1 MPRFEYTGRSAG
13 GTAVSGSVEAASA
26 EAAADQLLSRGVTP
40 LDVAL
45 QGAEGASFDAEAWL
59 KEFLKEKVPDTELML
74 FSRQLHTLLKAGVP
88 IMRALL
94 GLQESCQHKTMVEVI
109 RDVRERLEQGRDLSS
124 CIARHPKVFGSLY
137 VAMVRVG
144 ETTGRLD
151 EIFLRLYHHIEFE
164 KMIREQVKAA
174 LRYPSLVM
182 FAMIGAILAIN
193 LFVIPAFA
201 GVYAS
206 FNAPLPVMTRILI
219 AFSNFMVAWWGAMV
233 AAAVLAW
240 VGFKNWSGKGQGRL
254 VWDRIKLKIPIIGK
268 VIHKATLSRFAR
280 SFALGLTSGVP
291 ITQAMKMVAQTVDN
305 DFMASRIEQMRE
317 GVERGDTVL
326 RTAIASGVF
335 TPVVLQMIAVG
346 EESGALD
353 DLLGEIAELYRRE
366 VEYEIKT
373 LASQIEPIL
382 VAGMAVLVL
391 ILALGIFLPIWDLG
405 RAVMAQN

>member
-1 MPRFEYTGRSAG
+1 MARFEYTGRSVG
-13 GTAVSGSVEAASA
+13 GAAVSGSLEAASA
-26 EAAADQLLSRGVTP
+26 EAAADLLLSRGVTP
-40 LDVAL
+40 LQVASGEVAAPSL
-45 QGAEGASFDAEAWL
+45 DAEAWL
-59 KEFLKEKVPDTELML
+59 KEVLKEKVPDTELML
-74 FSRQLHTLLKAGVP
+74 FSRQLHTLLKSGVP

-94 GLQESCQHKTMVEVI
+94 GLQESCQNRAMAEVI
-109 RDVRERLEQGRDLSS
+109 RDVRERLEQGRELSV
-124 CIARHPKVFGSLY
+124 CLARHPKVFGNLY

-174 LRYPSLVM
+174 LRYPTLVV
-182 FAMIGAILAIN
+182 FAMAGAILAIN

-206 FNAPLPVMTRILI
+206 FNAPLPLTTRILI
-219 AFSNFMVAWWGAMV
+219 AFSDFMVAWWPLMIGGAIV
-233 AAAVLAW
+233 GWL
-240 VGFKNWSGKGQGRL
+240 GFKHWTRAGPGRL
-254 VWDRIKLKIPIIGK
+254 IWDRIKLKIPVIGK

-280 SFALGLTSGVP
+280 SFALSLKSGVP

-305 DFMASRIEQMRE
+305 DYIASRIEQMRE

-335 TPVVLQMIAVG
+335 TPVVLQMVAVG

-353 DLLGEIAELYRRE
+353 ELLAEVADLYRRE

-382 VAGMAVLVL
+382 VAGMAVLVMV
-391 ILALGIFLPIWDLG
+391 LALGIFLPIWDLG
-405 RAVMAQN
+405 KAVMGQH

>member
-1 MPRFEYTGRSAG
+1 MSRFEYTGRSAG
-13 GTAVSGSVEAASA
+13 GEAVSGSLEAASA
-26 EAAADQLLSRGVTP
+26 AAAADTLLSRGVTP
-40 LDVAL
+40 LNVA
-45 QGAEGASFDAEAWL
+45 AVDTEGAAFDVEAWL
-59 KEFLKEKVPDTELML
+59 KEFFKEKVPDTELML
-74 FSRQLHTLLKAGVP
+74 FSRQLHTLLRAGVP

-94 GLQESCQHKTMVEVI
+94 GLQESCQHKTMMEVI
-109 RDVRERLEQGRDLSS
+109 RDVRERLEQGRDLSA
-124 CIARHPKVFGSLY
+124 CLARHPKVFYHLY
-137 VAMVRVG
+137 VSMVRVG

-174 LRYPSLVM
+174 LRYPTMVV
-182 FAMIGAILAIN
+182 FAMAGAILAIN
-193 LFVIPAFA
+193 LFVIPAFS

-206 FNAPLPVMTRILI
+206 FNAELPLMTRILV
-219 AFSNFMVAWWGAMV
+219 AFSNFMVAWWHAMV
-233 AAAVLAW
+233 GGGFLAW
-240 VGFKNWSGKGQGRL
+240 MGFKRYTKDGPGRL
-254 VWDRIKLKIPIIGK
+254 AWDRIKLKIPIIGK

-305 DFMASRIEQMRE
+305 DYIASRIEQMRE

-353 DLLGEIAELYRRE
+353 ELLGEIAELYGRE

-382 VAGMAVLVL
+382 VGGMAVLVL
-391 ILALGIFLPIWDLG
+391 ILAMGIFLPIWDLG
-405 RAVMAQN
+405 KTVMQH